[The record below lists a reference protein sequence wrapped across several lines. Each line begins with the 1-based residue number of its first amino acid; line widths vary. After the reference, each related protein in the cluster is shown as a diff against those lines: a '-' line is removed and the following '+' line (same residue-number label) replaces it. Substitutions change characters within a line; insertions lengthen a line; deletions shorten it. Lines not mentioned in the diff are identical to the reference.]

1 MKYMAPEIEV
11 ISFNDIDVIQTS
23 GDPENS
29 GNSDFGGPTGKNEL
43 PGA

>member
-11 ISFNDIDVIQTS
+11 ISFADIDVIQTS
-23 GDPENS
+23 GNPGNS
-29 GNSDFGGPTGKNEL
+29 GNSGFEETGKNEL